1 MGKYILKRL
10 FQLIIT
16 LFVISLITFFM
27 VRLIPGDPLSIL
39 YGIEDND
46 PAFVEQKRE
55 ELGLNDP
62 ILVQYFRYISGV
74 LRGNLGTSLRTHKLI
89 SAELLSRYKYTVVL
103 AVGGTVLSSLIG
115 ILFGMVAAANHN
127 KWIDSFIMVLSMLA
141 VSTPTFFLALILQ
154 IIFSVKLGWLP
165 YGGTKGWIWAVLPIT
180 ALGTHAIGMI
190 ARTTRSSMLDV
201 INQDYIR
208 TSRSKGVS
216 KRVIITSHAL
226 KNALIPILTAIGLRF
241 GAFMAGS
248 ALVETVFNIP
258 GVGRFLI
265 DGVGNRDYPV
275 VQSTIL
281 MLAAS
286 FVIINTLVDLLC
298 AVVDP
303 RVKYD

>member
-201 INQDYIR
+201 IIQDYIR

-286 FVIINTLVDLLC
+286 FVIINTLVDLLY

>member
-286 FVIINTLVDLLC
+286 FVIINTLVDLLY

>member
-46 PAFVEQKRE
+46 PAFVEQKKE

-62 ILVQYFRYISGV
+62 ILVQYFRYITGV
-74 LRGNLGTSLRTHKLI
+74 LHGDLGTSLRTHKLI
-89 SAELLSRYKYTVVL
+89 SKELLSRYQYTVIL
-103 AVGGTVLSSLIG
+103 AVGGTILSSLIG
-115 ILFGMVAAANHN
+115 ILFGMIAAANHN
-127 KWIDSFIMVLSMLA
+127 RWIDSVIMVLSMLA
-141 VSTPTFFLALILQ
+141 VSTPTFFLALLLQ
-154 IIFSVKLGWLP
+154 IFFSVKLGWLP

-208 TSRSKGVS
+208 TSRSKGIS

-281 MLAAS
+281 ILAAS
-286 FVIINTLVDLLC
+286 FVIINTLVDLLY

>member
-74 LRGNLGTSLRTHKLI
+74 LRGDLGTSLRTHKLI

-103 AVGGTVLSSLIG
+103 AVGGTILSSLIG
-115 ILFGMVAAANHN
+115 ILFGMIAAANHN
-127 KWIDSFIMVLSMLA
+127 KWIDSVIMVLSMLA

-286 FVIINTLVDLLC
+286 FVIINTLVDLLY

>member
-190 ARTTRSSMLDV
+190 VRTTRSSMLDV

-265 DGVGNRDYPV
+265 DGVGNRDYPL
-275 VQSTIL
+275 VQSCLLVSAALFAIVN
-281 MLAAS
+281 ML
-286 FVIINTLVDLLC
+286 VDIINSFI
-298 AVVDP
+298 DP
-303 RVKYD
+303 RITLQ